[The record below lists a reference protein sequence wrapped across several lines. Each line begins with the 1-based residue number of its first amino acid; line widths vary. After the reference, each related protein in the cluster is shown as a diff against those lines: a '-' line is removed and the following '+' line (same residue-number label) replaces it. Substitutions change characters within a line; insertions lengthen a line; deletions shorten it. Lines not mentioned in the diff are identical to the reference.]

1 MECVSEC
8 FLDLIKYDTQ
18 ADGCSDTYPSTKSQL
33 DFAEVLVEKCKS
45 IGLHRVELDRHG
57 YVTATLPSNLSSGA
71 DAADNNKDVPVIGLL
86 AHMDTSPDAL
96 GEAVNARVVKNYDG
110 KDIKLNDNMVLSPK
124 EFTHLS
130 NYIGQDLIVTDGNTL
145 LGADDKAGIAEILT
159 AMKYLIDNN
168 DTIPHGDIRIAFT
181 PDEEIG
187 RGVDYF
193 DVAGFGADFA
203 YTIDGGEIGELE
215 CENFNGAQATFTITG
230 KSVHPG
236 TAKGTMINASQV
248 AGEII
253 AAFPPNET
261 PVHTEGY
268 EGFYHL
274 TAIVGEVGSGKL
286 AYILRDH
293 DANKFEERK
302 KFALSVAQSI
312 NYKYGQGTV
321 EIEIQDQY
329 RNMHEILK
337 DHMYIMERAKKAM
350 SAAGVTHLVKPIRG
364 GTDGARLSFMG
375 LPCPNIFAGGHNS
388 HGPYEYIPIQSMEA
402 AVKVIVNICRN
413 DL

>member
-1 MECVSEC
+1 MMSVSEC
-8 FLDLIKYDTQ
+8 FLNLITYDTQ
-18 ADGCSDTYPSTKSQL
+18 ADGCSDTYPSTHSQL
-33 DFAEVLVEKCKS
+33 KFAAVLAEQCKA
-45 IGLHRVELDRHG
+45 IGLSQVEVDKHG
-57 YVTATLPSNLSSGA
+57 YLTATLPSNVET
-71 DAADNNKDVPVIGLL
+71 DTNIPIIGLL
-86 AHMDTSPDAL
+86 AHMDTSPDAS
-96 GEAVNARVVKNYDG
+96 GESVNARVVKDYDG
-110 KDIKLNDNMVLSPK
+110 KDIKLNDQVVLSPK
-124 EFTHLS
+124 EFAHLN
-130 NYIGQDLIVTDGNTL
+130 NYIGQDLIVTDGTTL

-168 DTIPHGDIRIAFT
+168 DTIPHGTIRIAFT

-187 RGVDYF
+187 CGVDYF

-215 CENFNGAQATFTITG
+215 CENFNGAQATFTIRG

-236 TAKGTMINASQV
+236 TAKGVMINASQV

-253 AAFPPNET
+253 AAFPANET
-261 PVHTEGY
+261 PSHTEEY

-274 TAIVGEVGSGKL
+274 TAMVGEVGSGKL

-302 KFALSVAQSI
+302 KFVLSVADSI
-312 NYKYGQGTV
+312 NQKYGQGTV
-321 EIEIQDQY
+321 KIDIQDQY

-337 DHMYIMERAKKAM
+337 DHMYVMDRAKKAM
-350 SAAGVTHLVKPIRG
+350 ESAGVTPIITPIRG

-375 LPCPNIFAGGHNS
+375 LPCPNIFQGGHNA

-402 AVKVIVNICRN
+402 AVKVIVNICRS